1 MGKKEDY
8 FRSCGPKK
16 HSPEL
21 IVRDYVLIY
30 SLYSQWDTATLLC
43 ASSLEEAVNLSS
55 GLLAGSQGT
64 HYQTCT

>member
-8 FRSCGPKK
+8 FRGFGPKK

-30 SLYSQWDTATLLC
+30 SLTAVRLK
-43 ASSLEEAVNLSS
+43 S
-55 GLLAGSQGT
+55 GACGLT
-64 HYQTCT
+64 Y